1 MLWIIFINRVL
12 LHLVFNSLP
21 SALTMVTTTFPVNF
35 LLLFSITAVFSKYG
49 QVYDEDPSLIS
60 TPYGLIQGT
69 IFANEV
75 VMFRSIPYA
84 EPPIDNHRW
93 SQPIPKEPWGPN
105 KTLYATQNPPGCPQ
119 VCDLPPNGCPM
130 HQSEDCLFLNIFKP
144 LPPNNTLNKNEPET
158 ETESESQSDLLPVM
172 IFFHGGNFYQG
183 FSGGPLY
190 NGTRMTLETDVI
202 IVTVNYR
209 LGALGFLWSITGP
222 SGNYGM
228 LDQMLSIQWVHD
240 NIQYFGGD
248 PNKVILYGQSAGNLC
263 TFIHILRNISN
274 YFSL

>member
-1 MLWIIFINRVL
+1 
-12 LHLVFNSLP
+12 
-21 SALTMVTTTFPVNF
+21 MVVTELYISS
-35 LLLFSITAVFSKYG
+35 LLLFSITAVFSKYD
-49 QVYDEDPSLIS
+49 QVNLYDNDPSLIS

-84 EPPIDNHRW
+84 EPPIDNQRW
-93 SQPIPKEPWGPN
+93 SEPIPKQPWGPN

-119 VCDLPPNGCPM
+119 RCDLPPHGCPVY
-130 HQSEDCLFLNIFKP
+130 QSEDCLFLNIFKP
-144 LPPNNTLNKNEPET
+144 LPSNNTLKKN
-158 ETESESQSDLLPVM
+158 ESESQSVPDLLPVM

-183 FSGGPLY
+183 YSGGVLY

-248 PNKVILYGQSAGNLC
+248 PNKVVLYGQSAGVC
-263 TFIHILRNISN
+263 S
-274 YFSL
+274 YFAYLVSKLS